1 MYRRQEILTG
11 VKFLMC
17 NIKHL
22 ADAQVRLRMP
32 GSQMPGDQYN
42 SDFSV
47 LGQAI
52 IDHVQLSNNDLF
64 DFFDEQSYYYG

>member
-1 MYRRQEILTG
+1 
-11 VKFLMC
+11 MC

-52 IDHVQLSNNDLF
+52 TDH
-64 DFFDEQSYYYG
+64 G

>member
-1 MYRRQEILTG
+1 
-11 VKFLMC
+11 MC

-52 IDHVQLSNNDLF
+52 IDHGQLSNNDLF
-64 DFFDEQSYYYG
+64 DFFGEQSY

>member
-1 MYRRQEILTG
+1 
-11 VKFLMC
+11 MC

-22 ADAQVRLRMP
+22 TDAHWQVRLRMP